1 MIIVSIVSMIVVK
14 STIKII
20 LIATII
26 VSSVNTIV
34 VKSTILI
41 TEFSDTV
48 RFSWYVFVFGPSPL
62 K

>member
-1 MIIVSIVSMIVVK
+1 MIVVK

-26 VSSVNTIV
+26 VSSINTIV

-48 RFSWYVFVFGPSPL
+48 KFSWYALVFGPSPL
-62 K
+62 R